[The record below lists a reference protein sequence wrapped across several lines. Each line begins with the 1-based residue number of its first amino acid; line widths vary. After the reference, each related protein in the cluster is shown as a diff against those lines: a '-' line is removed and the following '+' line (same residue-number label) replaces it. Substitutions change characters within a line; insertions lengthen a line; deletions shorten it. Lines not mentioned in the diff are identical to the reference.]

1 MDTSTGETRSSNPSP
16 SEENVTE
23 LVPRPEDMAE
33 VIQLSGRVARL
44 EQDLELARLQLR
56 DAWARVPYDP
66 SVLKR
71 PYQSDIAITCRACG
85 KPTRWRT
92 ARGIAE
98 HMPECPST
106 LAVRRESISADVF
119 SILQGLDTDDENLDD
134 D

>member
-1 MDTSTGETRSSNPSP
+1 MNDSPTNPSP
-16 SEENVTE
+16 SEENVVAV
-23 LVPRPEDMAE
+23 VPRPQDMEE

-66 SVLKR
+66 SVLRK
-71 PYQSDIAITCRACG
+71 PYQSDIAVTCRACG

-92 ARGIAE
+92 SKGIAE
-98 HMPECPST
+98 HMPECPTSPV
-106 LAVRRESISADVF
+106 VRRESISADVF